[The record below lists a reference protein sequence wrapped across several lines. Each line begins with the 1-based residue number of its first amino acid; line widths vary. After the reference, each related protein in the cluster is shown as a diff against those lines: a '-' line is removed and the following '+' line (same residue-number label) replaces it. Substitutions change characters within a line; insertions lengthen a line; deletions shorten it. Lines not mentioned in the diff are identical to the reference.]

1 MLKATLE
8 ILNLTFKK
16 SFLEKRSIQAVFNRL
31 KNKCLDK
38 NIFLATLLSY
48 ARQAVIGP
56 AIFCSLAD

>member
-16 SFLEKRSIQAVFNRL
+16 SFLEKRSIQAFFNRL
-31 KNKCLDK
+31 KNKRLDK
-38 NIFLATLLSY
+38 NIVLATLLSY